1 MARYSDDNRKACSV
15 VAERIEVEDFAI
27 EDRPAR
33 SAKDLGEAG
42 LSDSAAESGG
52 DSTRMK
58 PPDEP
63 SPAAR
68 ASRMNELRSRLPEEI
83 PHLRRY
89 ARALAGNPDEADDLV
104 QECLERAL
112 SRASQWNPNRGA
124 RPWLFGIL
132 HNNFV
137 SSVRKR
143 RRQNELQRRY
153 PAEETI
159 HINYEQHCDLDMVHD
174 AVQKLPADQRD
185 AIILVAVS
193 GLSYEEASETLAV
206 PVGTIRSRLSR
217 AREGLRSLMSSATA
231 GAESAGGG
239 HERQG

>member
-1 MARYSDDNRKACSV
+1 MAQYSGNNQKAWPA
-15 VAERIEVEDFAI
+15 VAERIEVESLAT
-27 EDRPAR
+27 ERSAAR
-33 SAKDLGEAG
+33 SAEDSGAASPSE
-42 LSDSAAESGG
+42 SAAETDG
-52 DSTRMK
+52 DRKRVEFS
-58 PPDEP
+58 DER
-63 SPAAR
+63 SPTVGL
-68 ASRMNELRSRLPEEI
+68 SRMNELRARLPEEI

-112 SRASQWNPNRGA
+112 TRASQWNPDKAA

-174 AVQKLPADQRD
+174 AVQKLPSDQRD

-231 GAESAGGG
+231 GAEAAGRS
-239 HERQG
+239 HDREE